1 MKRRT
6 FIKFTS
12 LISAAAFLPKSTLM
26 GKQIKIPVD
35 TPVPF
40 LPIQGSPYRKNCDS
54 LDTYNDVSFKTMMAD
69 IIHYRMPEKY
79 RDSLILGIRP
89 EDDLK

>member
-26 GKQIKIPVD
+26 GKQIKIPAD

-54 LDTYNDVSFKTMMAD
+54 LDTYNDVSFQTMMAD
-69 IIHYRMPEKY
+69 IIHYRTPEKY